1 MNILHILEGKGKE
14 DLPMMRIRSHTEGK
28 EAPHIMKEDIG
39 EKEVTQETQKKE
51 ETIMVVVGLGGE
63 GTAGGVSVS
72 RGLLCRRLFSPEIS
86 CAK

>member
-1 MNILHILEGKGKE
+1 MSILHTLEEKEKE
-14 DLPMMRIRSHTEGK
+14 DLPMMKIRNHTEGK
-28 EAPHIMKEDIG
+28 EAPHMMKEDIG

-72 RGLLCRRLFSPEIS
+72 RGLLLQAPLLP
-86 CAK
+86 